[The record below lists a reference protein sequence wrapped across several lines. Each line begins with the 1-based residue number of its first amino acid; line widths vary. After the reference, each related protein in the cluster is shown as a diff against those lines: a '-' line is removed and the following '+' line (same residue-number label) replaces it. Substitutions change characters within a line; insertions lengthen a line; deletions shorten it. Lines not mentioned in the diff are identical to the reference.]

1 VYGSLRVL
9 EDTNFCKLWF
19 ERDTCDLF
27 KREKGR
33 VSMGNNP
40 FAEKT
45 AYYLGT
51 ENSNSEW
58 LRRFIIKHNRHPAN
72 RVPSWE
78 LPRLRMI
85 VDILS
90 RIEESKSD
98 DIMNLFE
105 SISETDFSAK
115 KTTTQEADTEIK
127 RMEDAYPK
135 VPTITFQEPSIEFGQ
150 GKLDE
155 PALLEFGQGKLDEP
169 ALLEFGQGKLDE
181 PALLEFGQG
190 KLNED
195 PLTEDPLTE
204 DPLTED
210 PLTEEPSLFFIHLDS
225 MFGKEIEEYFD
236 WPSTEVNP
244 SWFGMSNLDSSEWP
258 KIGVLKRMGYSVASK
273 GPITDSRRKE
283 ILDYIFQSERLPFVH
298 SYEHMMEWGAAKS
311 VARLKKIANSMASFG
326 RNMRRKGMNNPLR
339 KYDED
344 LAYLKETYY
353 LPLNDSWNWPSTYDY

>member
-1 VYGSLRVL
+1 MTFFNRERVR
-9 EDTNFCKLWF
+9 C
-19 ERDTCDLF
+19 
-27 KREKGR
+27 
-33 VSMGNNP
+33 SMGNNP
-40 FAEKT
+40 FAERT
-45 AYYLGT
+45 AYYLGA

-135 VPTITFQEPSIEFGQ
+135 VPTFTFQEPSIEFGQ

-169 ALLEFGQGKLDE
+169 ALVEFDFGDFDLGDALPEFGELDE
-181 PALLEFGQG
+181 E
-190 KLNED
+190 
-195 PLTEDPLTE
+195 PLSG
-204 DPLTED
+204 
-210 PLTEEPSLFFIHLDS
+210 EPNLFFTHLDS
-225 MFGKEIEEYFD
+225 MFGTEIEEYFD

-244 SWFGMSNLDSSEWP
+244 SWFGISNLDSSEWP
-258 KIGVLKRMGYSVASK
+258 KKGVLKRMGYSVASK
-273 GPITDSRRKE
+273 GSISDRRRKE
-283 ILDYIFQSERLPFVH
+283 ILDYVFQSERLPFVH
-298 SYEHMMEWGAAKS
+298 SYEHMIEWGAAKS

-339 KYDED
+339 KYDDD

-353 LPLNDSWNWPSTYDY
+353 LPLNDSWNWPSTDEY

>member
-1 VYGSLRVL
+1 MYGSLRVL

-155 PALLEFGQGKLDEP
+155 PALLEFGQGKL
-169 ALLEFGQGKLDE
+169 
-181 PALLEFGQG
+181 
-190 KLNED
+190 N
-195 PLTEDPLTE
+195 E

-298 SYEHMMEWGAAKS
+298 SYEHMIEWGAAKS

>member
-1 VYGSLRVL
+1 MYGSLRVL

-155 PALLEFGQGKLDEP
+155 PALLEFGQGKL
-169 ALLEFGQGKLDE
+169 
-181 PALLEFGQG
+181 
-190 KLNED
+190 N
-195 PLTEDPLTE
+195 E